1 MFRYNPAS
9 VGFADLSGTALAM
22 NEPGGEVPTATIGS
36 VVAVA
41 TGSGTR
47 ANSAP
52 THALSL
58 ISRSGILAAGLSLLF
73 LAL

>member
-1 MFRYNPAS
+1 
-9 VGFADLSGTALAM
+9 M
-22 NEPGGEVPTATIGS
+22 NAPDGEVPTATIGS

-47 ANSAP
+47 SNSAP
-52 THALSL
+52 AQTVSL
-58 ISRSGILAAGLSLLF
+58 ISRFGTLTAGLSLLF